1 MKEKLEIG
9 REYGKPKYMRVL
21 SVKLT
26 LIAF

>member
-1 MKEKLEIG
+1 MIEKLEIG
-9 REYGKPKYMRVL
+9 IEYEKPKYMRVL